1 MFVVHVYACGKYTTE
16 YFING
21 DSEKRKKYE
30 FYRVFFF
37 FFTISKV
44 LFFETGKKRKY
55 FQSLFRSNDVRFG
68 PGGRA
73 ESKNN
78 SDGIVIV
85 GETRSVERH
94 DALPVIASYYGR
106 WQPNSVRRLQTR
118 RSFIPL
124 PIF

>member
-1 MFVVHVYACGKYTTE
+1 MRVLLSFFFLQFRE
-16 YFING
+16 YFF
-21 DSEKRKKYE
+21 K
-30 FYRVFFF
+30 
-37 FFTISKV
+37 
-44 LFFETGKKRKY
+44 TGKKRKY

-68 PGGRA
+68 LGGSA

-85 GETRSVERH
+85 GETRSKERH